1 MSLVLIAAK
10 AKYPTTIT
18 PLLWWMSWNR
28 GIVSKAGSLS
38 DISALIGIQFCLKVF
53 GIFAVWSSFPEL
65 TESGKGLALLAD
77 KNTAF

>member
-1 MSLVLIAAK
+1 M
-10 AKYPTTIT
+10 
-18 PLLWWMSWNR
+18 
-28 GIVSKAGSLS
+28 SKAGSLS